1 MQNKSYITT
10 LAVVITRI
18 TVNSRRVQTQA
29 RDLIVLPTV
38 TKRQYNS
45 DHKVSWHFLLP
56 FSVDLC

>member
-45 DHKVSWHFLLP
+45 DHKDSWHFLLP
-56 FSVDLC
+56 CSVDLC